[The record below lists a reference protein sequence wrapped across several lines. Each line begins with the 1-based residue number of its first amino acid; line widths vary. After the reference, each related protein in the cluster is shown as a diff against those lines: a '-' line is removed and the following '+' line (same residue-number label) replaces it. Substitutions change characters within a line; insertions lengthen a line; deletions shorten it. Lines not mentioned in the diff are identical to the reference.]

1 LLWYLNNLAFA
12 LNTHLS
18 VVGSDSM
25 LKMKD
30 VEAGEAADAKKGSA
44 DNGGGISATGFK
56 VLVLLAVQNCSKN
69 LIMRYA
75 VKV

>member
-1 LLWYLNNLAFA
+1 M
-12 LNTHLS
+12 S
-18 VVGSDSM
+18 
-25 LKMKD
+25 KMKD
-30 VEAGEAADAKKGSA
+30 VEEGEPADAKKAAG
-44 DNGGGISATGFK
+44 DNGGGISATGLK

>member
-1 LLWYLNNLAFA
+1 M
-12 LNTHLS
+12 S
-18 VVGSDSM
+18 
-25 LKMKD
+25 KMKD
-30 VEAGEAADAKKGSA
+30 VEEGEPADAKKA
-44 DNGGGISATGFK
+44 ACDYGGGISATGLK

>member
-1 LLWYLNNLAFA
+1 LD
-12 LNTHLS
+12 THLS
-18 VVGSDSM
+18 VVGSDTMS
-25 LKMKD
+25 KMKD
-30 VEAGEAADAKKGSA
+30 VEEGEPADAKKAAG
-44 DNGGGISATGFK
+44 DNGGGISATGLK